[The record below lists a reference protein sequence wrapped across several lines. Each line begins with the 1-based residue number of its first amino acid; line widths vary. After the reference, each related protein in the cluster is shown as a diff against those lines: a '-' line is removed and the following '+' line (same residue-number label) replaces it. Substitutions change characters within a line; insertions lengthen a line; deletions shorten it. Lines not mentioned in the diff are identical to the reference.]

1 LNVIL
6 YPAID
11 LLDGRV
17 VRLHKGEFDAVTDYG
32 DDPVAVAES
41 FGEAGAS
48 WVHVVDLSGAR
59 DGARRQSET
68 IRAICRTGLRVQTG
82 GGVRSAEDVESLL
95 AMDVERVIVGS
106 LAVTEPETVRRWIGR
121 YGRDRITLALDV
133 RRIGGRY
140 RPALAGWTD
149 LMMTTLDDV
158 VKAYDGAG
166 MAHALVTDIGRD
178 GDLSGP
184 NLTLYKGLV
193 ERYPAVAWQASGG
206 IASLDDIEA
215 VRAAGAAGAISGKA
229 LYEGRFTLAEA
240 LKCLQDA

>member
-1 LNVIL
+1 MIL

-17 VRLHKGEFDAVTDYG
+17 VRLHKGAFDAVTDYG
-32 DDPVAVAES
+32 DDPVAVAER

-59 DGARRQSET
+59 DGKRRQSDT
-68 IRAICRTGLRVQTG
+68 IRELCRTGLRVQTG

-95 AMDVERVIVGS
+95 AIGVERVIVGS
-106 LAVTEPETVRRWIGR
+106 LAVIEPEQVSRWLER
-121 YGRDRITLALDV
+121 YGPDHITLALDV
-133 RRIGGRY
+133 KRTGGQY
-140 RPALAGWTD
+140 RPALSGWTD

-166 MAHALVTDIGRD
+166 LAHALVTDIGRD

-184 NLTLYKGLV
+184 NLALYRGLV
-193 ERYPAVAWQASGG
+193 ERFPEVQWQASGG
-206 IASLDDIEA
+206 IASLEDIK
-215 VRAAGAAGAISGKA
+215 AARETGVAGAISGKA
-229 LYEGRFTLAEA
+229 IYENRFSIQEA
-240 LKCLQDA
+240 LACSQGA

>member
-1 LNVIL
+1 MIL

-32 DDPVAVAES
+32 DDPVAVAER

-48 WVHVVDLSGAR
+48 WIHVVDLSGAR
-59 DGARRQSET
+59 DGQRRQSGT
-68 IRAICRTGLRVQTG
+68 IRALCRTGLRVQTG

-106 LAVTEPETVRRWIGR
+106 LAVTDPERVGEWIGR
-121 YGRDRITLALDV
+121 YGADRITLALDV
-133 RRIGGRY
+133 RRVGGQY
-140 RPALAGWTD
+140 RPALSGWTD

-158 VKAYDGAG
+158 VKAYDGSG
-166 MAHALVTDIGRD
+166 LAHALVTDIGRD

-184 NLTLYKGLV
+184 NLLLYKGLT
-193 ERYPAVAWQASGG
+193 ERFPDVAWQASGG
-206 IASLDDIEA
+206 IASLEDIES
-215 VRAAGAAGAISGKA
+215 VRGTGVAGAISGKA
-229 LYEGRFTLAEA
+229 LYEGRFTLEEA
-240 LKCLQDA
+240 LECSQDA

>member
-1 LNVIL
+1 MIL

-32 DDPVAVAES
+32 DDPVAVAER

-68 IRAICRTGLRVQTG
+68 IRAICRTGLRIQTG

-106 LAVTEPETVRRWIGR
+106 LAVTEAETVRGWIGR
-121 YGRDRITLALDV
+121 YGAEHITLALDV
-133 RRIGGRY
+133 RRIGGQY
-140 RPALAGWTD
+140 RPALSGWTD

-158 VKAYDGAG
+158 VKAYDGSGLAN
-166 MAHALVTDIGRD
+166 ALVTDIGRD

-184 NLTLYKGLV
+184 NLALYRGLV
-193 ERYPAVAWQASGG
+193 QRFPDVAWQASGG
-206 IASLDDIEA
+206 VASLGDIEA
-215 VRAAGAAGAISGKA
+215 VRETGAAGAITGKA

-240 LKCLQDA
+240 LACSQDG

>member
-1 LNVIL
+1 MIL

-32 DDPVAVAES
+32 DDPVAVAER

-59 DGARRQSET
+59 DGQRRQSDT
-68 IRAICRTGLRVQTG
+68 IRDLCRTGLRVQTG

-106 LAVTEPETVRRWIGR
+106 LAVTEPEQVARWIGR
-121 YGRDRITLALDV
+121 YGADRITLALDV
-133 RRIGGRY
+133 RHVGGQY
-140 RPALAGWTD
+140 RPALSGWTD
-149 LMMTTLDDV
+149 QTDTTLDDV
-158 VKAYDGAG
+158 VKAYDGSG
-166 MAHALVTDIGRD
+166 LGHALVTDIGRD

-184 NLTLYKGLV
+184 NTGLYRYLV
-193 ERYPAVAWQASGG
+193 SHFPDVAWQASGG
-206 IASLDDIEA
+206 IASLEDITA
-215 VRAAGAAGAISGKA
+215 VREAGVAGAISGKA
-229 LYEGRFTLAEA
+229 LYEGRFTLEEA
-240 LKCLQDA
+240 LACSQDG

>member
-1 LNVIL
+1 MIL

-32 DDPVAVAES
+32 DDPVAVAEK

-59 DGARRQSET
+59 DGKRRQSDT
-68 IRAICRTGLRVQTG
+68 IRDLCRTGLRIQTG

-106 LAVTEPETVRRWIGR
+106 LAVTEPDKVAGWIGR
-121 YGRDRITLALDV
+121 YGADRITLALDV
-133 RRIGGRY
+133 RHVGGQY
-140 RPALAGWTD
+140 RPALKGWTD
-149 LMMTTLDDV
+149 QTDTTLDDV

-166 MAHALVTDIGRD
+166 LGHALVTDIGRD

-184 NLTLYKGLV
+184 NTGLYRHIV
-193 ERYPAVAWQASGG
+193 SRYPDVAWQASGG
-206 IASLDDIEA
+206 IGSLEDITA
-215 VRAAGAAGAISGKA
+215 VREAGVAGAISGKA

-240 LKCLQDA
+240 LACSQDG

>member
-1 LNVIL
+1 MIL

-32 DDPVAVAES
+32 DDPVAVAEG

-59 DGARRQSET
+59 DGRRRQSET
-68 IRAICRTGLRVQTG
+68 IRAICKTGLRVQTG
-82 GGVRSAEDVESLL
+82 GGVRSSEDVESLL

-106 LAVTEPETVRRWIGR
+106 LAVTETEQVARWIGC
-121 YGRDRITLALDV
+121 YGAEHVTLALDV
-133 RRIGGRY
+133 RRIGGQY
-140 RPALAGWTD
+140 RPALSGWTD

-158 VKAYDGAG
+158 VKAYDGSG
-166 MAHALVTDIGRD
+166 LAHALVTDIGRD

-184 NLTLYKGLV
+184 NLSLYRGLV
-193 ERYPAVAWQASGG
+193 ERYPDVAWQASGG
-206 IASLDDIEA
+206 IASLEDIEA
-215 VRAAGAAGAISGKA
+215 VRETGAAGAISGKA

-240 LKCLQDA
+240 LACSQDG

>member
-1 LNVIL
+1 MIL

-59 DGARRQSET
+59 DGQRRQSDT
-68 IRAICRTGLRVQTG
+68 IRDICRTGLRVQTG
-82 GGVRSAEDVESLL
+82 GGVRTAEDVESLL
-95 AMDVERVIVGS
+95 AMDVERVIIGS
-106 LAVTEPETVRRWIGR
+106 LAVTEPQTVAGWIGR
-121 YGRDRITLALDV
+121 YGAERIVLALDV
-133 RRIGGRY
+133 RLVGGQY
-140 RPALAGWTD
+140 RPALSGWTD

-158 VKAYDGAG
+158 VKAYEGAG
-166 MAHALVTDIGRD
+166 LRHALVTDIGRD

-184 NLTLYKGLV
+184 NTSLYRRLASHY
-193 ERYPAVAWQASGG
+193 RDIAWQASGG
-206 IASLDDIEA
+206 IASLEDIMA
-215 VRAAGAAGAISGKA
+215 VRDAGAAGAISGKA
-229 LYEGRFTLAEA
+229 LYEGRFSLGEA
-240 LKCLQDA
+240 LACSQGA